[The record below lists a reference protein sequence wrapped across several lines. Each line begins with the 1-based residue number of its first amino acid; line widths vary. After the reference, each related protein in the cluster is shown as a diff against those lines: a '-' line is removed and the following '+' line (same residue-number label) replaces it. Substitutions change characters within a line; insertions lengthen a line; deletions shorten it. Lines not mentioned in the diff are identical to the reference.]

1 MAPKQPNN
9 LNASRTDR
17 RENGRGG
24 GGADICIVG
33 GAGARRAPSWPWCW
47 RARGAA
53 SGFTTSTEDAL
64 AKIQDGVMP
73 FAEADAEPLLQQVLS
88 EGRLFPSARR
98 AGFHRRRG
106 DGHRHHRHADRRVS
120 QSRKC
125 GSSRSGLTSRCLIL
139 RTVSWLSCHSTVYPG
154 TTQWL
159 EKHLVKGAAILLLD
173 VDCPERIVQGF
184 ASPRA
189 AIASRKSSA
198 APSLEAEEAAAA
210 VFSTIAP
217 QVVRLNAAGG
227 RVPAKL
233 FANAYRYIEFAIAN
247 QFYTI
252 AHSAGV
258 DYNHILDGSSSRTIR
273 AGHGLTARAGFTAG
287 PRASSRTR
295 CSLPPFRRTSC
306 PLDHAAM
313 LVNEGLV
320 LYLVDDLKRKYPL

>member
-33 GAGARRAPSWPWCW
+33 GAGHVGLPLALVL
-47 RARGAA
+47 A
-53 SGFTTSTEDAL
+53 SKGHHVRIYDLNRDAL

-88 EGRLFPSARR
+88 EGTLSFSSSADSIADVATVIVTIGTPIDEFLNPEVRIIKEW
-98 AGFHRRRG
+98 ADQSLPYLT
-106 DGHRHHRHADRRVS
+106 DGQLVV
-120 QSRKC
+120 
-125 GSSRSGLTSRCLIL
+125 L
-139 RTVSWLSCHSTVYPG
+139 RSTVYPG

-159 EKHLVKGAAILLLD
+159 EKHLVKGGRNLLLAY
-173 VDCPERIVQGF
+173 CPERIVQGF
-184 ASPRA
+184 AVRELQSLPQ
-189 AIASRKSSA
+189 IVSGT
-198 APSLEAEEAAAA
+198 SLEAEEAAAA

-217 QVVRLNAAGG
+217 QVVRLTPLEAEF
-227 RVPAKL
+227 AKL

-258 DYNHILDGSSSRTIR
+258 DYNHILDGLKSNYPR
-273 AGHGLTARAGFTAG
+273 AGCRGPASRRA
-287 PRASSRTR
+287 RASSRTR
-295 CSLPPFRRTSC
+295 CSLPPFRRTSSRW
-306 PLDHAAM
+306 AM
-313 LVNEGLV
+313 RPCSSTR
-320 LYLVDDLKRKYPL
+320 DWCSISSTI